1 MRPLPSSFP
10 FLAPSLSP
18 SISSRPSPAQ
28 GSLFS
33 RSFSPSLLPTKVLE
47 KVGDSSRVEGTG
59 ERKSERVEE
68 EKESDGVWRR
78 RGREREEKGVK
89 IPRRSG
95 WNPSILST
103 NPTDDESAMLYRF
116 SSFDSFFFSFFSFFS
131 RSSKP
136 SPIYDAPRALV
147 DVSPDRLK
155 NHYRETIWM
164 GRGARG
170 TRGKYLDGFNR
181 GSFKSQRHE
190 PPVHRAC
197 LSSETSEGDKIDLS
211 GPFPLFLSTKPRKD
225 SREIEILLDEKVKHR
240 P

>member
-28 GSLFS
+28 RSLFS

-59 ERKSERVEE
+59 ERESERVEE
-68 EKESDGVWRR
+68 EKRSGGREEGERRERGENPSSFRMERAEPFDFINESNRR
-78 RGREREEKGVK
+78 RIRDA
-89 IPRRSG
+89 
-95 WNPSILST
+95 LSF
-103 NPTDDESAMLYRF
+103 LVLR
-116 SSFDSFFFSFFSFFS
+116 SFFFSFFSFSS
-131 RSSKP
+131 RSRHLFTTRHAP
-136 SPIYDAPRALV
+136 SSTSPPIG
-147 DVSPDRLK
+147 LK
-155 NHYRETIWM
+155 IIIARRSGWE
-164 GRGARG
+164 GGARG

-181 GSFKSQRHE
+181 GSFKSQRRE

-225 SREIEILLDEKVKHR
+225 SREIEILLDEKIKHR

>member
-1 MRPLPSSFP
+1 MAKEREGERRERGENPSSFRMEP
-10 FLAPSLSP
+10 FDF
-18 SISSRPSPAQ
+18 IN
-28 GSLFS
+28 
-33 RSFSPSLLPTKVLE
+33 
-47 KVGDSSRVEGTG
+47 
-59 ERKSERVEE
+59 
-68 EKESDGVWRR
+68 ESNRR
-78 RGREREEKGVK
+78 RIRDAL
-89 IPRRSG
+89 SFL
-95 WNPSILST
+95 IL
-103 NPTDDESAMLYRF
+103 RF
-116 SSFDSFFFSFFSFFS
+116 ILLFLFFLFS

-225 SREIEILLDEKVKHR
+225 SREIEILLDEKIKHR

>member
-78 RGREREEKGVK
+78 RGRERGEKGVK

-116 SSFDSFFFSFFSFFS
+116 SSFDSFFFSFFSFFLDRRS
-131 RSSKP
+131 RHLFTTRHAPSST
-136 SPIYDAPRALV
+136 SPPIGLKIIIARRSGWEGGLEEREVNIWTDLIAG
-147 DVSPDRLK
+147 RLK
-155 NHYRETIWM
+155 
-164 GRGARG
+164 ARG
-170 TRGKYLDGFNR
+170 TSHPFIELVCRVKPQKAI
-181 GSFKSQRHE
+181 KS
-190 PPVHRAC
+190 
-197 LSSETSEGDKIDLS
+197 I
-211 GPFPLFLSTKPRKD
+211 
-225 SREIEILLDEKVKHR
+225 
-240 P
+240 

>member
-1 MRPLPSSFP
+1 MAKEREGERRERGENPSSFRMEFRAGGTFRFYQRIQP
-10 FLAPSLSP
+10 TTNPRWF
-18 SISSRPSPAQ
+18 IVSRPSILL
-28 GSLFS
+28 LF
-33 RSFSPSLLPTKVLE
+33 L
-47 KVGDSSRVEGTG
+47 
-59 ERKSERVEE
+59 
-68 EKESDGVWRR
+68 
-78 RGREREEKGVK
+78 
-89 IPRRSG
+89 
-95 WNPSILST
+95 
-103 NPTDDESAMLYRF
+103 
-116 SSFDSFFFSFFSFFS
+116 FFFLF
-131 RSSKP
+131 SKP

-181 GSFKSQRHE
+181 GSFKSQRRE